1 MKNNKKFIVAIDQGT
16 TSSRAILFN
25 SQGKSL
31 FKSQLEFKQYFP
43 KNGWVEHNP
52 EEIWNKTKKVLMDTI
67 NKSKRF
73 KGDILTIGITNQRET
88 TILWDRV
95 SGKPV
100 YNAIVWQD
108 RRTADFCKKYR
119 SNKREH
125 LINKKTGL
133 LIDPYF
139 SGTKIKWI
147 IENVPKVK
155 ILLKKKRLLFGTI
168 DTFLLWRLTKG
179 KTHATDATNASRTML
194 YNINTNKWDNQILK
208 SLKIPSH
215 ILPLIKNSSDD
226 FGRTHKSITGKSYP
240 ITGVVGDQQAAAIGQ
255 CCFEKGSVKSTY
267 GTGAFVL
274 MNTGYKKIY
283 SKNRLLTTVCY
294 RLNGKSTYALE
305 GSIFIAGAGVQWARD
320 KMKLIKKASETEKVT
335 KSLKSNSGVYLVPA
349 FVGLGAPYWDSKA
362 RGVLSGITRN
372 TGPKEIIRA
381 IIESTAYQSHDLFEA
396 MKKDGLKPKII
407 KVDGGMVKNNWFSQ
421 FLSDV
426 LNIKVHRSQIDETTA
441 LGAAFMAGLQIGVFK
456 SLSDISKRW
465 KLNRKFIPKIKNS
478 ERLNLLKGWSSSY
491 EKNLSSIKIYIPYP
505 PGIII

>member
-1 MKNNKKFIVAIDQGT
+1 MKIKKKFIVAIDQGT

-25 SQGKSL
+25 IQGKLL

-52 EEIWNKTKKVLMDTI
+52 EEIWNKTKKVLVDVI
-67 NKSKRF
+67 NKSKKL

-95 SGKPV
+95 TGKPV

-108 RRTADFCKKYR
+108 RRTTDFCKKFR
-119 SNKREH
+119 TNKRER

-147 IENVPKVK
+147 IEKVPKAK
-155 ILLKKKRLLFGTI
+155 KLLKKKQLLFGTI

-179 KTHATDATNASRTML
+179 TTHATDATNASRTML
-194 YNINTNKWDNQILK
+194 YNISTNNWDNQILQN
-208 SLKIPSH
+208 LKIPMH
-215 ILPLIKNSSDD
+215 ILPIVKNSSDD
-226 FGRTHKSITGKSYP
+226 FGITQKSITGQSYP
-240 ITGVVGDQQAAAIGQ
+240 ITAVVGDQQAATIGQ
-255 CCFEKGSVKSTY
+255 CCFKRGSVKSTY

-283 SKNRLLTTVCY
+283 SKNRLLTTICY

-305 GSIFIAGAGVQWARD
+305 GSIFIAGAGVQWIRD
-320 KMKLIKKASETEKVT
+320 KMKLIKKSSDTEKVV

-362 RGVLSGITRN
+362 RGVLSGLTRN
-372 TGPKEIIRA
+372 TGTKEIIRA
-381 IIESTAYQSHDLFEA
+381 IIESTAYQSYDLFNA
-396 MKKDGLKPKII
+396 MKKDGLKVKVIKI
-407 KVDGGMVKNNWFSQ
+407 DGGMAKNNWFSQ
-421 FLSDV
+421 FLSSI
-426 LNIKVHRSQIDETTA
+426 LNIKVYRSQTDETTA
-441 LGAAFMAGLQIGVFK
+441 LGVAFMAGLQIGVFK
-456 SLSDISKRW
+456 SLNDISKKW
-465 KLNRKFIPKIKNS
+465 KLNRKFIPKIKSS
-478 ERLNLLKGWSSSY
+478 ERLKLLNGWSQAIRKTLVY
-491 EKNLSSIKIYIPYP
+491 
-505 PGIII
+505 

>member
-1 MKNNKKFIVAIDQGT
+1 MKNRKKFIVAIDQGT
-16 TSSRAILFN
+16 TSCRAILFN
-25 SQGKSL
+25 TQCKSI
-31 FKSQLEFKQYFP
+31 FKSQLEFRQYFP

-52 EEIWNKTKKVLMDTI
+52 EEIWNKTKKVLKEVI
-67 NKSKRF
+67 NKSKRL

-88 TILWDRV
+88 TILWDRI

-108 RRTADFCKKYR
+108 RRTADFCMKYR
-119 SNKREH
+119 SNKRER
-125 LINKKTGL
+125 LINRKTGL

-147 IENVPKVK
+147 IESVPKVK
-155 ILLKKKRLLFGTI
+155 KLLRKKQLLFGTI
-168 DTFLLWRLTKG
+168 DTFLLWRLTRG
-179 KTHATDATNASRTML
+179 RTHATDATNASRTML
-194 YNINTNKWDNQILK
+194 YNINTNQWDKQILK

-215 ILPLIKNSSDD
+215 ILPLIKNSSDN
-226 FGRTHKSITGKSYP
+226 FGKTHRSITGKSYP
-240 ITGVVGDQQAAAIGQ
+240 ITGVVGDQQAATIGQ

-267 GTGAFVL
+267 GTGAFVI
-274 MNTGYKKIY
+274 MNTGSKKIY

-294 RLNGKSTYALE
+294 RLNDKSTYALE

-320 KMKLIKKASETEKVT
+320 KMKLIKKAKDTEKVI
-335 KSLKSNSGVYLVPA
+335 KSLKSNNGVYLVPA

-362 RGVLSGITRN
+362 RGVLSGLTRN

-421 FLSDV
+421 FLSDI
-426 LNIKVHRSQIDETTA
+426 LNIKIYRSKIDETTA
-441 LGAAFMAGLQIGVFK
+441 LGAAIMAGLQIGVFK
-456 SLSDISKRW
+456 SLSNISRRW

-478 ERLNLLKGWSSSY
+478 ERLNLLKGWSQAMRRT
-491 EKNLSSIKIYIPYP
+491 LVQ
-505 PGIII
+505 